1 MTPQVGF
8 EPTTRRLTVVGSA
21 AELLRNDNTLCSSAE
36 GAPRGFPPLSHAGWI
51 PILFSLGDVSTD
63 VFQSVTPKAGFEPA
77 TSRLTVGGSATEL
90 LGNENNRYSSA
101 AVAPRGIP
109 PLTHMGWISDSFF
122 SRRREY
128 GRLPSPL
135 SPQ

>member
-21 AELLRNDNTLCSSAE
+21 AELLRNENTLCSSAE

-63 VFQSVTPKAGFEPA
+63 VFQSVRAGDGDRTRDKSLEGSHVTATPHPQCG
-77 TSRLTVGGSATEL
+77 T
-90 LGNENNRYSSA
+90 Y
-101 AVAPRGIP
+101 
-109 PLTHMGWISDSFF
+109 M
-122 SRRREY
+122 REEVVVVS
-128 GRLPSPL
+128 LNA
-135 SPQ
+135 Q